1 VTDTLLRSLREHL
14 LDESEPLAGLLR
26 KCLLL
31 GAETGSEALRG
42 WARMELNG
50 YGDEDEVPAYR
61 KLQDV
66 PVSMDSISGRRWK
79 RGEVISRLN
88 LPLEAQKCVPEEL
101 QLKHP
106 IEELQHLAGQKTL
119 TLTSPGLI
127 LAQAIWNKK
136 LGPFQ
141 SVEGLYYV
149 ISGSTIAGV
158 LGQIRTKLVEIV
170 ADLTVDTPL
179 SELPKK
185 GRVDAVMT
193 YHIGDIYNTTIQTAN
208 GPVAVGAKA
217 KASMEGLTVED
228 AFRLLE
234 KVQQAAGDLADSQR
248 GELLDLLTELRGA
261 MESDEPNA
269 GEVVD
274 KVGKLRA
281 LAGKLGVASVE
292 VAASAAT
299 RAITELALSGVFG

>member
-1 VTDTLLRSLREHL
+1 
-14 LDESEPLAGLLR
+14 
-26 KCLLL
+26 
-31 GAETGSEALRG
+31 
-42 WARMELNG
+42 MELNG

-66 PVSMDSISGRRWK
+66 PVSMDSINGRMWK

-106 IEELQHLAGQKTL
+106 IEELQHLAGQKKV

-193 YHIGDIYNTTIQTAN
+193 VHIGDIYNTTTQTAN

-248 GELLDLLTELRGA
+248 GELLNLLTELRGA